1 MNAKERV
8 HTKEKKTFDTY
19 KAATMESQP
28 VHSTEV
34 RKYLVDKGIAQL
46 LETFMADVIESR
58 PDDVLGFLKQWSTEK
73 YAMAVGVA
81 DAAVENAPAPEVA
94 SPLAV
99 DESTVVDL
107 RDPLEVVS
115 AAWTAHIQANQ
126 QQQAVVEAFFQM
138 LFLQKPILK
147 KTVFEGVDVA
157 DAVQRLT
164 PLVDAAFTGS
174 LRDDVLVEFCKEV
187 AVGKGVEEKHFA
199 SFLTALHAAVA
210 TKVPTAELES
220 VSVPLNKYLRELAA
234 RVQGALLQ
242 AEEISAVE
250 SGAEPPA
257 GTAHDGSDDEDVVK
271 EKQSETRSA
280 QEMVQDS
287 WGKLPVA
294 QQTSVVK
301 DTFDDLFRQHAILA
315 KGPLSDLT
323 VEALVGLVLPILSVV
338 AEGKLTADA
347 AKGTAFAQEA
357 DGRGLQAKHV
367 DYLVTALL
375 RSLSRHFG
383 AQWKTLND
391 AWTFVLSAGATE
403 FKAAAFP
410 SA

>member
-1 MNAKERV
+1 
-8 HTKEKKTFDTY
+8 
-19 KAATMESQP
+19 MESQP

-46 LETFMADVIESR
+46 LEKFMADVIESR

-73 YAMAVGVA
+73 YAMAVGIA
-81 DAAVENAPAPEVA
+81 DAAIENAPPASEAAAPVA
-94 SPLAV
+94 IE
-99 DESTVVDL
+99 ESTVVDL

-115 AAWTAHIQANQ
+115 AAWAAHIQSQQ
-126 QQQAVVEAFFQM
+126 QQQAVVEGFFQM

-147 KTVFEGVDVA
+147 KSIFEGVDVA

-174 LRDDVLVEFCKEV
+174 LRDDVLIEFCKEV

-210 TKVPTAELES
+210 TKLPTAELEN

-234 RVQGALLQ
+234 RVQTALVQ
-242 AEEISAVE
+242 AEEIAAVE

-257 GTAHDGSDDEDVVK
+257 SADAHDGSDDEDVQK
-271 EKQSETRSA
+271 EKKSETRTA
-280 QEMVQDS
+280 QEIVQDS
-287 WGKLPVA
+287 WGKLPSA

-301 DTFDDLFRQHAILA
+301 ETFDDLFRQHVILA

-323 VEALVGLVLPILSVV
+323 VEALVGLVLPILSTV
-338 AEGKLTADA
+338 AEGKLTSDA
-347 AKGTAFAQEA
+347 AKRTAFAQEA
-357 DGRGLQAKHV
+357 DGRGLQPKHV

-391 AWTFVLSAGATE
+391 AWTFILSPGATE